1 MFTDQNFSNTTT
13 DWTIIKIEKT
23 LNYTKKFE
31 IIKAQRYYKTHPH
44 IFFKDYDLS
53 IYIDGTFS
61 IKGNLDEFLLRILTK
76 NISILYII
84 I

>member
-13 DWTIIKIEKT
+13 NWTIIKIEKA
-23 LNYTKKFE
+23 LNYSKKFE
-31 IIKAQRYYKTHPH
+31 VMKVQRYYKTHPH
-44 IFFKDYDLS
+44 IYFKDYGLS

-76 NISILYII
+76 DISILF
-84 I
+84 